1 MKTTH
6 LIIPALLLLAA
17 CGHKQDEKAAN
28 VPTSAADSTASFL
41 TDSVRRMNPENELT
55 LNGTVTFDQ
64 DNVVRVFPLVSGN
77 VEKANVTLGAYV
89 KKGQDLAV
97 IRSGDISNYVNNY
110 QSDKADLEVAQQAVK
125 NTDAQFKAGFASQT
139 DMLTAKNNLK
149 KAQEEL
155 GKSANVLRVYGGTN
169 ASNGQP
175 YFTVKAPIGGYIVEK
190 NVNTGQDLRADNQNP
205 LYTISSLQRIW
216 VMANVYEQDIPQIR
230 QGEAVDVQVLAYPD
244 RTFRGHIDNISS
256 VLDDQA
262 RVLKVRIVLDNK
274 DGMLKPDMFATIHVH
289 VGNNGGAGP
298 AGGTSA
304 NALAVPQK
312 AVVFDRD
319 HYYVI
324 LQTGKDKYEVREVTV
339 QKNTT
344 RYAFVEGGN
353 LKPGDTVV
361 TEGSLLLYNDLTD

>member
-1 MKTTH
+1 MNTH
-6 LIIPALLLLAA
+6 LSVLTLAVLLTA
-17 CGHKQDEKAAN
+17 CGHKDEKAAEA
-28 VPTSAADSTASFL
+28 PTSAADSTASFL

-77 VEKANVTLGAYV
+77 VEKATVTLGTFV

-97 IRSGDISNYVNNY
+97 IRSGDISNYVNDY
-110 QSDKADLEVAQQAVK
+110 QSDKADLEVSQQALK

-155 GKSANVLRVYGGTN
+155 GKSANVLRVYGG
-169 ASNGQP
+169 ADAANGQP

-190 NVNTGQDLRADNQNP
+190 NVNTGQDLRADNQSP

-216 VMANVYEQDIPQIR
+216 VMANVYEQDIPQIK
-230 QGEAVDVQVLAYPD
+230 QGEAVDVQILAYPD
-244 RTFRGHIDNISS
+244 RTFRGHIDNVSS
-256 VLDDQA
+256 VLDQQA

-274 DGMLKPDMFATIHVH
+274 EGLLKPDMFATIHVH
-289 VGNNGGAGP
+289 VGNNGGNGQS
-298 AGGTSA
+298 G

-319 HYYVI
+319 HYYVV
-324 LQTGKDKYEVREVTV
+324 LLKGKEKYEVREVQV
-339 QKNTT
+339 EKNTT
-344 RYAFVEGGN
+344 RYAFVEGGG
-353 LKPGDTVV
+353 LKPGDIVI
-361 TEGSLLLYNDLTD
+361 TEGSLLIYNDLTD

>member
-1 MKTTH
+1 MKPTY
-6 LIIPALLLLAA
+6 LIIPAVLLLAA
-17 CGHKQDEKAAN
+17 CGSKNEKVTNA
-28 VPTSAADSTASFL
+28 PTSEADSTASYL

-77 VEKANVTLGAYV
+77 VEKATVTLGTYV

-97 IRSGDISNYVNNY
+97 IRSGDVSNYVNDY
-110 QSDKADLEVAQQAVK
+110 QSDKADLEVAQQALK
-125 NTDAQFKAGFASQT
+125 NTEAQFKAGFASQT
-139 DMLTAKNNLK
+139 DMLKATNNLK

-155 GKSANVLRVYGGTN
+155 GKSANVLRVYGGSN

-190 NVNTGQDLRADNQNP
+190 NVNTGQDLRSDNQSP

-216 VMANVYEQDIPQIR
+216 VMANVYEQDIPQIK
-230 QGEAVDVQVLAYPD
+230 QGEAVDVQLLAYPD
-244 RTFRGHIDNISS
+244 RTFRGHIDNVSS
-256 VLDDQA
+256 VLDQQA
-262 RVLKVRIVLDNK
+262 RVLKVRIVLENRE
-274 DGMLKPDMFATIHVH
+274 GLLKPDMFATIHVH
-289 VGNNGGAGP
+289 VGNNGGNGITH
-298 AGGTSA
+298 G
-304 NALAVPQK
+304 LAVPQK

-324 LQTGKDKYEVREVTV
+324 VQKGKEKYEVREVKV
-339 QKNTT
+339 EKNTS
-344 RYAFVEGGN
+344 RYAFVEGN
-353 LKPGDTVV
+353 IRPGETVV